1 MTTGTL
7 IIISLLSVLV
17 LLAGWLGFLLT
28 RSSGDR
34 GLGGESGEVLK
45 ERLQFRQLEIQKLQD
60 QNQISHR
67 ELQTANEK
75 IAGLREDVSRL
86 ETRLQEEQNQHQEKI
101 QLLENAREKM
111 SLEFKNLANE
121 ILERKGRDF
130 TESNRENIEN
140 ILKPLREKIQQ
151 FEKKVEDT
159 YDKESKERFSLA
171 REIKSL
177 QELNIRISED
187 AVNLTNALKGESKTQ
202 GAWGE
207 FILERLLEQSGLR
220 KGREYD
226 IQVSLKTAEGTKQ
239 QPDVVIHL
247 PENKDVIIDSKV
259 SLTAYERYYSESD
272 ENLKKEALKQHIQS
286 IRTHIRTLSEKNYQN
301 LQGVRTLD
309 FIMMFLP
316 VEAAF
321 ALAVEHDQ
329 SLFTEAFE
337 RNIALVG
344 PTTLMATLRTI
355 QNIWRYEDQNKH
367 AIEIADRA
375 GKLYDKFVGFTE
387 DLEKIGNH
395 LGQTQNAY
403 DNAHKKLIS
412 GHGNLVSNVEKLRIL
427 GAKASKS
434 LPDSMIDESF
444 DQDYLPDRES
454 GKSPEDIKSDF
465 NDAFDESGSGRD
477 NT

>member
-1 MTTGTL
+1 MASDTL
-7 IIISLLSVLV
+7 IIITLLSVLV
-17 LLAGWLGFLLT
+17 LLAGWLGYLLL
-28 RSSGDR
+28 RSSGT
-34 GLGGESGEVLK
+34 GGIGGDSPEVLR
-45 ERLQFRQLEIQKLQD
+45 ERLQARQLDNQKLQD
-60 QNQISHR
+60 QVQTTGK
-67 ELQTANEK
+67 ELQAAVEK
-75 IAGLREDVSRL
+75 IAALRETVSRL
-86 ETRLQEEQNQHQEKI
+86 ETQLKEEQSQHQEKI
-101 QLLENAREKM
+101 RLLEDAREKM
-111 SLEFKNLANE
+111 SLEFRNLANE
-121 ILERKGRDF
+121 IFEKKGRDF

-171 REIKSL
+171 REIKGL
-177 QELNIRISED
+177 QELNARISED

-202 GAWGE
+202 GVWGE
-207 FILERLLEQSGLR
+207 FILVRLLEQSGLR

-226 IQVSLKTAEGTKQ
+226 IQVSLKTPEGGKQ

-259 SLTAYERYYSESD
+259 SLTAYERYYSETD
-272 ENLKKEALKQHIQS
+272 EAKRNEALRQHILS
-286 IRTHIRTLSEKNYQN
+286 IRNHIRSLSEKNYQN
-301 LQGVRTLD
+301 LEGVRTLD

-329 SLFTEAFE
+329 TLFTEAFD

-355 QNIWRYEDQNKH
+355 QNIWRYEDQNKN
-367 AIEIADRA
+367 ALEIANRA

-395 LGQTQNAY
+395 LEQTQTSYENAR
-403 DNAHKKLIS
+403 KKLSS
-412 GHGNLVSNVEKLRIL
+412 GHGNLVTNVEKLRIL

-434 LPDSMIDESF
+434 LPENLLDESY
-444 DQDYLPDRES
+444 DQDYLSQDEPES
-454 GKSPEDIKSDF
+454 KSNFS
-465 NDAFDESGSGRD
+465 NAFDEAFD
-477 NT
+477 DDKQL

>member
-1 MTTGTL
+1 MAADTL
-7 IIISLLSVLV
+7 IIISLLSVLL
-17 LLAGWLGFLLT
+17 LLAGWIGFQLLKAAGT
-28 RSSGDR
+28 GV
-34 GLGGESGEVLK
+34 LGGDSPEVLK
-45 ERLQFRQLEIQKLQD
+45 ERLQSRQLEIQKQEDQLQS
-60 QNQISHR
+60 SHK
-67 ELQTANEK
+67 ELQSANEK
-75 IAGLREDVSRL
+75 ISSLRESVSRL
-86 ETRLQEEQNQHQEKI
+86 ETRLMEEQGQHEEKI
-101 QLLENAREKM
+101 RLLEDAREKM
-111 SLEFKNLANE
+111 SLEFRNLANE
-121 ILERKGRDF
+121 IFEKKGKDF

-151 FEKKVEDT
+151 FEKKVEDA

-171 REIKSL
+171 REIRSL
-177 QELNIRISED
+177 QELNTKISED

-202 GAWGE
+202 GVWGE
-207 FILERLLEQSGLR
+207 FILEKLLEQSGLR

-226 IQVSLKTAEGTKQ
+226 IQVSLKTADGTKQ

-259 SLTAYERYYSESD
+259 SLTAYERYYSEAD
-272 ENLKKEALKQHIQS
+272 EGKKSEALKQHIQS
-286 IRTHIRTLSEKNYQN
+286 IRNHIRTLSDKNYQN
-301 LQGVRTLD
+301 LEGIRTLD

-355 QNIWRYEDQNKH
+355 QNIWRYEDQNKN
-367 AIEIADRA
+367 ALEIANRA

-387 DLEKIGNH
+387 DLEKIGNY
-395 LGQTQNAY
+395 LGQTQASY
-403 DNAHKKLIS
+403 KNAHKKLIS
-412 GHGNLVSNVEKLRIL
+412 GQGNLVSNVEKLRIL

-434 LPDSMIDESF
+434 IPENMLDESF
-444 DQDYLPDRES
+444 DQEYLEERKEP
-454 GKSPEDIKSDF
+454 GLVEDMGD
-465 NDAFDESGSGRD
+465 DTPA
-477 NT
+477 

>member
-1 MTTGTL
+1 MAADTL
-7 IIISLLSVLV
+7 IIISLLSVLL
-17 LLAGWLGFLLT
+17 LLAGWIGFQLLKAAGT
-28 RSSGDR
+28 GA
-34 GLGGESGEVLK
+34 LGGDSPEVLK
-45 ERLQFRQLEIQKLQD
+45 ERLQSRQLEIQKQEDQLQS
-60 QNQISHR
+60 SHK
-67 ELQTANEK
+67 ELQSANEK
-75 IAGLREDVSRL
+75 ISSLRESVSRL
-86 ETRLQEEQNQHQEKI
+86 ETRLMEEQGQHEEKI
-101 QLLENAREKM
+101 RLLEDAREKM
-111 SLEFKNLANE
+111 SLEFRNLANE
-121 ILERKGRDF
+121 IFEKKGKDF

-151 FEKKVEDT
+151 FEKKVEDA

-171 REIKSL
+171 REIRSL
-177 QELNIRISED
+177 QELNTKISED

-202 GAWGE
+202 GVWGE
-207 FILERLLEQSGLR
+207 FILEKLLEQSGLR

-226 IQVSLKTAEGTKQ
+226 IQVSLKTADGTKQ

-259 SLTAYERYYSESD
+259 SLTAYERYYSEAD
-272 ENLKKEALKQHIQS
+272 EGKKSEALKQHIQS
-286 IRTHIRTLSEKNYQN
+286 IRNHIRTLSDKNYQN
-301 LQGVRTLD
+301 LEGIRTLD

-355 QNIWRYEDQNKH
+355 QNIWRYEDQNKN
-367 AIEIADRA
+367 ALEIANRA

-387 DLEKIGNH
+387 DLEKIGNY
-395 LGQTQNAY
+395 LGQTQASY
-403 DNAHKKLIS
+403 ENAHKKLIS

-434 LPDSMIDESF
+434 IPENKLDESF
-444 DQDYLPDRES
+444 DQEYLEERKEP
-454 GKSPEDIKSDF
+454 GLVEDMGD
-465 NDAFDESGSGRD
+465 DTPA
-477 NT
+477 

>member
-28 RSSGDR
+28 RSSGDS